1 LEGIKI
7 VAESTKI
14 NGGGL
19 NSYPQKKKIP
29 ILSWRNWG
37 IVRYNS
43 IWQNLAALF
52 YIALVGAE
60 FNLSFIGRAILF
72 IGFSTVMTAF
82 GYLINDFADRELDLS
97 QGKPNTFEGINNFK
111 AALALAAVLLVGLML
126 AWFFLASAWFSVL
139 WVLWIFAAASYS
151 LPPLRLKERGL
162 VGLIVTIAAQQ
173 TLPVALMFAA
183 FDRLFTVGAVV
194 FIIFATTRGISSDIS
209 HQLRDFA
216 KDAVSGSKTFAVRQ
230 GKQATARIYAA
241 GLEIERFALGALV
254 ALLIFKLPQ
263 VEASVFGVRLALAWP
278 LLLVYLPLFTLNLG
292 RSWKAFRTKGL
303 ELEDPYDEI
312 RQAGLRD
319 SLHVIHHTLPSV
331 IVPLYLNLW
340 LALFYWPFLVFALI
354 VALLYGLYSPQ
365 RWVSTWPVRPLV
377 DYFRAVRNR

>member
-1 LEGIKI
+1 
-7 VAESTKI
+7 
-14 NGGGL
+14 L
-19 NSYPQKKKIP
+19 NSQSIKQKLP
-29 ILSWRNWG
+29 VVSWRNWG

-43 IWQNLAALF
+43 IWQNLVALF

-60 FNLSFIGRAILF
+60 YRLSFIGQAFLF

-82 GYLINDFADRELDLS
+82 GYLINDFADRDLDLS
-97 QGKPNTFEGINNFK
+97 QGKHNTFEGINNVK
-111 AALALAAVLLVGLML
+111 AGLTLAAVLLMGLAL
-126 AWFFLASAWFSVL
+126 ALSFLASAWFSVL
-139 WVLWIFAAASYS
+139 WVLWILAAASYS

-162 VGLIVTIAAQQ
+162 AGLIVTIVAQQ
-173 TLPVALMFAA
+173 TLPLALMFAA
-183 FDRLFTVGAVV
+183 FDRLFTVGALV
-194 FIIFATTRGISSDIS
+194 FILYATARGISSDVS
-209 HQLRDFA
+209 HQLRDLA
-216 KDAVSGSKTFAVRQ
+216 QDAMSGAKTFAVRQ
-230 GKQATARIYAA
+230 GERATARIYAA
-241 GLEIERFALGALV
+241 GLEIERFALGAVV
-254 ALLIFKLPQ
+254 ALLIFRLPQ
-263 VEASVFGVRLALAWP
+263 VEASVFGVRLTLAWP

-292 RSWKAFRTKGL
+292 RSWKAFRTEGV

-331 IVPLYLNLW
+331 IAPLYLNLW

-377 DYFRAVRNR
+377 DYFRTVRNR